1 MEALHMAIITMGE
14 LARRRNMKFL
24 FECQVEID
32 QKIIGKVVHLI
43 TDKYERVSGLE
54 VEPPEKGNPIII
66 KYEWVTGIDE
76 ERKVVITKTPAKK
89 TN

>member
-1 MEALHMAIITMGE
+1 MAIITMGE

-24 FECQVEID
+24 FECQVEINE
-32 QKIIGKVVHLI
+32 KLVGKVVHLI

-54 VEPPEKGNPIII
+54 VETADKGKPIVI
-66 KYEWVTGIDE
+66 KYEWVSGIDE

-89 TN
+89 ND